1 MESETLCYIV
11 DFNSIT
17 SSSYHTFVKMKL
29 VFLIFKVNIMNSTD
43 SFMCFY
49 VMLLWLI
56 RVDIYEG
63 HYHHCPKLCGNC
75 TFPQNFRTRKLGEIT
90 VFYAV
95 QMLTAGKSEW
105 IDSID
110 TYRTGS
116 HKVIILWS
124 SGFRK
129 IE

>member
-1 MESETLCYIV
+1 
-11 DFNSIT
+11 
-17 SSSYHTFVKMKL
+17 
-29 VFLIFKVNIMNSTD
+29 
-43 SFMCFY
+43 MCFY

-56 RVDIYEG
+56 SVDIYEG
-63 HYHHCPKLCGNC
+63 HYHHYPKLCGNC

-105 IDSID
+105 IDSIE
-110 TYRTGS
+110 TYQTGS